1 MILQVGGIIE
11 FTAKRIAGKPVYATF
26 GAVSNVEMLEGI
38 THFTFPFPEP
48 PAGSVKPTAIQVHIR
63 KLNEDFPTLLELSR
77 ETDRYGRT
85 AMSAPDPVTGFYPGS
100 VVVSVDTQQ
109 QTANSPT
116 DVDCK
121 AIAIAFY
128 PDQPAT

>member
-1 MILQVGGIIE
+1 MILQIGGVIP
-11 FTAKRIAGKPVYATF
+11 FTARRISGKPVYATF
-26 GAVSNVEMLEGI
+26 EPVSNVERLEGI
-38 THFTFPFPEP
+38 THFTFPFPQ
-48 PAGSVKPTAIQVHIR
+48 PAPGTVAPIAIQVHMR
-63 KLNEDFPTLLELSR
+63 KLNEDFPPLLELSR
-77 ETDRYGRT
+77 ETERYGR
-85 AMSAPDPVTGFYPGS
+85 SSLSGPDPVTGIYPNA

-128 PDQPAT
+128 PD